1 MTSECFFSSQFDLN
15 NFIQAILIIIDSFY
29 SEIQQDLFKKYGHL
43 KRCELKSSYAFVTY
57 EDERDAEEAMRELQ
71 GYQLGGSR

>member
-1 MTSECFFSSQFDLN
+1 L
-15 NFIQAILIIIDSFY
+15 
-29 SEIQQDLFKKYGHL
+29 EIQQDLFKKYGHL
-43 KRCELKSSYAFVTY
+43 KRCELKSNYAFVTY